1 MAGVFLRHRPWL
13 LAAVAVVG
21 CALVLGGCGRKKTV
35 KPNEPARLL
44 KITPSISVS
53 RVWSANVGKGE
64 GRLGIR
70 QSPAVADGRV
80 YAAAVG
86 GGVHALELA
95 TGTKVW
101 HYRSKLQLTGGPGAG
116 DGLVV
121 IGGLKGE
128 VIALNAANGEE
139 RWQVEVTGEVIAPPV
154 IGQGLVLVYSD
165 DGRLTALDAQTGE
178 RRWFWNKELPA
189 LTVRGNDAPA
199 LGTGYAFIGNADGS
213 VTALSL
219 ADGRMVWE
227 QAVADP
233 DGRSELERMAD
244 VDGQPLL
251 DGSVLYASSYKQRTA
266 AIDAGSG
273 RTIWSADHGGSN
285 RVGISIDK
293 VVVAD
298 PAGSVWALDRSSGAA
313 LWQQDALARRGIGS
327 AAVQGNYAVVA
338 DMEGYLHWLNLSTG
352 EFAARARAGR
362 DPVKGALVVADNLLL
377 VQNIDGRLSAWR
389 VNH

>member
-1 MAGVFLRHRPWL
+1 MSARPRVPRWL
-13 LAAVAVVG
+13 AVLAL
-21 CALVLGGCGRKKTV
+21 ALACTVLIGGCGRKSTV
-35 KPNEPARLL
+35 KPNEPAKLL
-44 KITPSISVS
+44 KITPSITVS
-53 RVWSANVGKGE
+53 RVWSANIGKGE

-70 QSPAVADGRV
+70 QTPAVADGRV
-80 YAAAVG
+80 YAAAVS

-95 TGTKVW
+95 TGNKAW

-121 IGGLKGE
+121 VGGLGGE
-128 VIALNAANGEE
+128 VIALDATTGTQ
-139 RWQVEVTGEVIAPPV
+139 RWQTTVSSAVLAPPV
-154 IGQGLVLVYSD
+154 IGQGFVLVSSD
-165 DGRLTALDAQTGE
+165 DGRVTALDADSGE

-189 LTVRGNDAPA
+189 LSVRGGDAPA
-199 LGTGYAFIGNADGS
+199 LGAGYAFIGNADGS

-251 DGSVLYASSYKQRTA
+251 DGSVLYASSYKQRTV

-293 VVVAD
+293 VIVAD
-298 PAGSVWALDRSSGAA
+298 PAGTVWALDRSGGSA

-338 DMEGYLHWLNLSTG
+338 DMDGYLHWLNLSTG
-352 EFAARARAGR
+352 EFVARARAGR
-362 DPVKGALVVADNLLL
+362 DAVKGALVVVDGLL
-377 VQNIDGRLSAWR
+377 VVQNVEGKISVWR
-389 VNH
+389 ING